1 MAVNEMWIAR
11 AAFTAIWVAG
21 TGIAVVVWVSWLSTR
36 WRDRRLRTSLLGPV
50 QRQPSGAFREMA
62 FVRRLAD
69 DMEIAGMRLP
79 PEAAIGLMLLI
90 GAIGWFAV
98 DGAIDGMQRQYA
110 LDADR
115 LTPAN
120 SWLLNSA
127 SAALLGSLPY
137 FYVKFRL
144 QRKRHR
150 IALDMIKLVQNVVGH
165 YSDKRTVQE
174 VISRS
179 ANSMPDYVRDEWKR
193 LELRSHM
200 GASLEEALYEFAR
213 RADNEWAEDVAD
225 ILLIKHK
232 YGNDVIDALHKLI
245 VDMQRARK
253 NEERRL
259 AMVTVY
265 RIGTAVMVAFAF
277 GIVYFNVYADGSN
290 YRHYFVNPTGQRIML
305 VSTAVLFASM
315 VLVVKSGRR
324 TF

>member
-1 MAVNEMWIAR
+1 MHWLAE
-11 AAFTAIWVAG
+11 AAFAGLWLAGSALVVVSGLSKVSAWWREKRLRQSLLRPIREGGDRAG
-21 TGIAVVVWVSWLSTR
+21 T
-36 WRDRRLRTSLLGPV
+36 
-50 QRQPSGAFREMA
+50 FRELA
-62 FVRRLAD
+62 FVRGLAD
-69 DMEIAGMRLP
+69 DMEIAGIRWP
-79 PEAAIGLMLLI
+79 PEAASAAMLFI
-90 GAIGWFAV
+90 GAIGWFGV
-98 DGAIDGMQRQYA
+98 DASVEAMRLRYA

-115 LTPAN
+115 LVGSDTWA
-120 SWLLNSA
+120 LNTVA
-127 SAALLGSLPY
+127 GALLGSLPY

-165 YSDKRTVQE
+165 YGDNRTVQE
-174 VISRS
+174 LISRS
-179 ANSMPDYVRDEWKR
+179 VPTMPEYVRDEWKR
-193 LELRSHM
+193 LELRSHL
-200 GASLEEALYEFAR
+200 GGSLEEALYEFAR

-232 YGNDVIDALHKLI
+232 YGHDVIEALHKLV

-277 GIVYFNVYADGSN
+277 GIVFFNVYADGAN
-290 YRHYFVNPTGQRIML
+290 YRHYFLTPGGRLVML
-305 VSTAVLFASM
+305 LSAVVLFASM
-315 VLVVKSGRR
+315 VLVVRSGRR